1 MKENAEIKICKNKNC
16 KKVLPEG
23 YKYNRCEACRNQL
36 AQNGKNILPVLSIGL
51 LSIVG
56 FVLKEVN
63 PKK

>member
-36 AQNGKNILPVLSIGL
+36 AQNGKNILPVL
-51 LSIVG
+51 LSLIHIS
-56 FVLKEVN
+56 E
-63 PKK
+63 PTRP

>member
-51 LSIVG
+51 LSSV
-56 FVLKEVN
+56 
-63 PKK
+63 